1 MDLFEH
7 FGLTRVI
14 NACGKMTRL
23 GGAIVLPEVAA
34 AATESLNHFF
44 ILDELQA
51 VAGRVIA
58 EATGAQSGCVTAC
71 TSAGI
76 TLGVAASMTGGNIA
90 KVWQLPDVT
99 GMPSR
104 VLIQKGH
111 CVDYGQ
117 PVSQAIRLSGATV
130 VEVGVVNRCT
140 PEELRH
146 ELSKGDVTAVVHVES
161 HHTVRYGWL
170 QLDEVVGLADEFNV
184 PVIVDGAAQ
193 DQRLRE
199 LISTGAGLVL
209 TSAHKY
215 LRSTTGGI
223 VAGRKDLVD
232 AVYLQN
238 RGIGRPMKAG
248 KEAIVGA
255 MAALQ
260 YRNRQ
265 DMAAWS
271 AEQDRKVA
279 VILKR
284 LQDIPRLRLSV
295 DPDPNGCPFSRVRL
309 AANADDDGPTMVS
322 LRDTLATGD
331 PAIFLR
337 AHHIDEGYVNI
348 DAMEMTDGEIEL
360 VCERIH
366 TFFESGLSL

>member
-1 MDLFEH
+1 MDLFQRY
-7 FGLTRVI
+7 GLTRVI
-14 NACGKMTRL
+14 NACGKMTHL
-23 GGAIVLPEVAA
+23 GGAIVLPEIAE

-51 VAGRVIA
+51 AAGRIIS
-58 EATGAQSGCVTAC
+58 ETTGAQSGCVTAC

-76 TLGVAASMTGGNIA
+76 TLGVAASMTGTDIA
-90 KVWQLPDVT
+90 KVLQLPDTT
-99 GMPSR
+99 GMPNR

-111 CVDYGQ
+111 CVDYGH
-117 PVSQAIRLSGATV
+117 PVAQAIRLSGATV
-130 VEVGVVNRCT
+130 VEVGVVNRCM
-140 PEELRH
+140 PEELSY
-146 ELSKGDVTAVVHVES
+146 ELAKGDVAAVVHVES
-161 HHTVRYGWL
+161 HHTVRYGWV
-170 QLDEVVGLADEFNV
+170 QLAEVVRLADEFNV

-199 LISTGAGLVL
+199 LVSTGAGLVL

-215 LRSTTGGI
+215 LCSTTGGI
-223 VAGRKDLVD
+223 VAGRKELVD

-260 YRNRQ
+260 YRARQ
-265 DMAAWS
+265 DIEAWT

-279 VILKR
+279 VIMDR
-284 LQDIPRLRLSV
+284 LQDIPGLLLSV
-295 DPDPNGCPFSRVRL
+295 DADPNGCPFSRVRL
-309 AANADDDGPTMVS
+309 SIDADITGTSMVS
-322 LRDTLATGD
+322 LRDALAEGN

-348 DAMEMTDGEIEL
+348 DAIELTDDEIEL
-360 VCERIH
+360 VCERIRDNL
-366 TFFESGLSL
+366 EERL